1 MINYNPKE
9 WVNFIFHIHKADTF
23 RKLWPLMLG
32 VGIFSAGVAYLEL
45 NHLKLAETTYIKN
58 VGMMHSLLGFVISML
73 LVFRTN
79 TSYDRWWDGRK
90 LLGALTN
97 VSRNLAT
104 KISALDLSQEE
115 RDFFKYAIPK
125 YGFALKEHLREKQYF
140 GKNSLLIEID
150 GGKHIPNQVAASM
163 VNRIYSLQRNS
174 QISPEQLIIL
184 SNDVNQ
190 FTEICG
196 GCERIRNTPIPFSY
210 SAFIKKF
217 IFIYVITLPFGWVF
231 SLGYF
236 VVLIVPFILYVL
248 ASLELIA
255 EEIENPFNQDAND
268 LPVDEI
274 CLNIEKHVAEILEST
289 EESAKRKSENRQ

>member
-9 WVNFIFHIHKADTF
+9 WVSFIFHIHKADTF
-23 RKLWPLMLG
+23 RKLWPLMLSVG
-32 VGIFSAGVAYLEL
+32 VFSAGIAIIEL
-45 NHLKLAETTYIKN
+45 NYLRLAETTYIKN
-58 VGMMHSLLGFVISML
+58 VGMMHNLLGFVISLL

-90 LLGALTN
+90 LLGNLTN
-97 VSRNLAT
+97 VSRNFAMKIKALNLADEDT
-104 KISALDLSQEE
+104 K
-115 RDFFKYAIPK
+115 FFKYAIPK
-125 YGFALKEHLREKQYF
+125 YAFALKEHLREKQYF
-140 GKNSLLIEID
+140 GKDSLLIAID
-150 GGKHIPNQVAASM
+150 GGKHIPNQVASSIQSKIFA
-163 VNRIYSLQRNS
+163 LQANNK
-174 QISPEQLIIL
+174 ISAEQLIIL
-184 SNDVNQ
+184 SADVNQ

-236 VVLIVPFILYVL
+236 VVPIVPFILYVL

-274 CLNIEKHVAEILEST
+274 CANIEKHVGEILD
-289 EESAKRKSENRQ
+289 

>member
-9 WVNFIFHIHKADTF
+9 WVHFIFHIHKADTF
-23 RKLWPLMLG
+23 RKLWPLMLA
-32 VGIFSAGVAYLEL
+32 VAVFSGLIAFLEL
-45 NHLKLAETTYIKN
+45 HYLKLAETTYIKN
-58 VGMMHSLLGFVISML
+58 LGMMHNLLGFVISML

-97 VSRNLAT
+97 VSRNFAI
-104 KISALDLSQEE
+104 KIKALNLDKEE
-115 RDFFKYAIPK
+115 VEFFKYGIPK
-125 YGFALKEHLREKQYF
+125 YAFALKEHLREKQYF
-140 GKNSLLIEID
+140 GKDSFLIEID
-150 GGKHIPNQVAASM
+150 GGKHIPNQVAAS
-163 VNRIYSLQRNS
+163 IITKLYALQSANKIS
-174 QISPEQLIIL
+174 QEQLITL
-184 SNDVNQ
+184 NTDATQ
-190 FTEICG
+190 FTDICG
-196 GCERIRNTPIPFSY
+196 GCERIKNTPIPFSY

-236 VVLIVPFILYVL
+236 VIPIVPFILYVL

-255 EEIENPFNQDAND
+255 EEIENPFGGDAND

-274 CLNIEKHVAEILEST
+274 CNNIEKHVGEILS
-289 EESAKRKSENRQ
+289 

>member
-9 WVNFIFHIHKADTF
+9 WVSFIFHIHKADTF
-23 RKLWPLMLG
+23 RKLWPLMIS
-32 VGIFSAGVAYLEL
+32 VGIFSAGIAYLEL
-45 NHLKLAETTYIKN
+45 NYLKLAETTYIKN
-58 VGMMHSLLGFVISML
+58 VGMMHNLLGFVISML

-97 VSRNLAT
+97 VSRNLAI
-104 KISALDLSQEE
+104 KIKALNLDAEE
-115 RDFFKYAIPK
+115 IEFFRYAIPK
-125 YGFALKEHLREKQYF
+125 YGFALKEHLRERQYF
-140 GKNSLLIEID
+140 GKNSFLIEID
-150 GGKHIPNQVAASM
+150 GGKHIPNQVATSI
-163 VNRIYSLQRNS
+163 VGRIYALQAANKIT
-174 QISPEQLIIL
+174 QEQLITL
-184 SNDVNQ
+184 NADTSQ
-190 FTEICG
+190 FTDICG
-196 GCERIRNTPIPFSY
+196 GCERIRNTPIPYSY

-236 VVLIVPFILYVL
+236 VIPIVPFILYVL

-255 EEIENPFNQDAND
+255 EEIENPFNEDAND

-274 CLNIEKHVAEILEST
+274 CNNIEKHVGEILG
-289 EESAKRKSENRQ
+289 

>member
-9 WVNFIFHIHKADTF
+9 WIGFIFHVHKADTF
-23 RKLWPLMLG
+23 RKLWPLMLSVSVFSG
-32 VGIFSAGVAYLEL
+32 GIAYLEL

-97 VSRNLAT
+97 VSRNFAI
-104 KISALDLSQEE
+104 KINALDLGKDEV
-115 RDFFKYAIPK
+115 DFFKYAIPK
-125 YGFALKEHLREKQYF
+125 YAFALKEHLREKQYF
-140 GKNSLLIEID
+140 GKDSFLIEID
-150 GGKHIPNQVAASM
+150 GGKHIPNQVASSL
-163 VNRIYSLQRNS
+163 VNRIYALQKNNTIT
-174 QISPEQLIIL
+174 QEQLIIL
-184 SNDVNQ
+184 SNDVGQ
-190 FTEICG
+190 FTDICG
-196 GCERIRNTPIPFSY
+196 GCERIKNTPIPYSY

-236 VVLIVPFILYVL
+236 VIPIVPFILYVL

-255 EEIENPFNQDAND
+255 EEIENPFGEDAND
-268 LPVDEI
+268 LPVSEI
-274 CLNIEKHVAEILEST
+274 CDNIERHVGEILC
-289 EESAKRKSENRQ
+289 

>member
-9 WVNFIFHIHKADTF
+9 WVSFIFHIHKADTF
-23 RKLWPLMLG
+23 RKLWPLMIS
-32 VGIFSAGVAYLEL
+32 VGIFSAGIAYLEL
-45 NHLKLAETTYIKN
+45 NYLKLAETTYIKN
-58 VGMMHSLLGFVISML
+58 VGMMHNLLGFVISML

-97 VSRNLAT
+97 VSRNFAI
-104 KISALDLSQEE
+104 KIKALNLDAEE
-115 RDFFKYAIPK
+115 IEFFRYAIPK
-125 YGFALKEHLREKQYF
+125 YGFALKEHLRERQYF
-140 GKNSLLIEID
+140 GKNSFLIEID
-150 GGKHIPNQVAASM
+150 GGKHIPNQVAASI
-163 VNRIYSLQRNS
+163 VGRIYALQAANKIT
-174 QISPEQLIIL
+174 QEQLITL
-184 SNDVNQ
+184 NADTSQ
-190 FTEICG
+190 FTDICG
-196 GCERIRNTPIPFSY
+196 GCERIRNTPIPYSY

-236 VVLIVPFILYVL
+236 VIPIVPFILYVL

-255 EEIENPFNQDAND
+255 EEIENPFNEDAND

-274 CLNIEKHVAEILEST
+274 CNNIEKHVGEILG
-289 EESAKRKSENRQ
+289 

>member
-9 WVNFIFHIHKADTF
+9 WMSFIFHVHKSDTF

-32 VGIFSAGVAYLEL
+32 IAVFSAIIAFLEL
-45 NHLKLAETTYIKN
+45 NYLKLAETTYIKN
-58 VGMMHSLLGFVISML
+58 VGMMHSLLGFVLSML

-97 VSRNLAT
+97 VSRNLAL
-104 KISALDLSQEE
+104 KIKALNLSEE
-115 RDFFKYAIPK
+115 EVEFFKYAIPK

-140 GKNSLLIEID
+140 GKDSFLIEID
-150 GGKHIPNQVAASM
+150 GGKHIPNQVAASIIA
-163 VNRIYSLQRNS
+163 RLYDLQTAGKIS
-174 QISPEQLIIL
+174 QEQLITL
-184 SNDVNQ
+184 SADANQ
-190 FTEICG
+190 FTDICG
-196 GCERIRNTPIPFSY
+196 GCERIRNTPIPYSY

-217 IFIYVITLPFGWVF
+217 IFIYVLTLPIGWVF

-236 VVLIVPFILYVL
+236 VVPIVPFILYVL

-268 LPVDEI
+268 LPVDQI
-274 CLNIEKHVAEILEST
+274 CNNIEKHVQEILS
-289 EESAKRKSENRQ
+289 